1 MRVDLEIIRR
11 WVKADSRVLDLG
23 CGDGSL
29 MSILKEDGHAC
40 LGIEIDADNIL
51 ACAAQG
57 LSVIEQDIDKGLP
70 NFADKSFDLVVMTQT
85 LQATHYPHKVLQ
97 ELLRVGNEGI
107 VAFPNFANWR
117 SRLHLGLF
125 GHMPVSKFMPYSWY
139 DTPNLHFCTIS
150 DFEDLCHELNIT
162 IVAKVVVE
170 ADGSQ
175 GLLTKWFP
183 NLFGATA
190 IYKLC

>member
-11 WVKADSRVLDLG
+11 WVKHNSRVLDLG
-23 CGDGSL
+23 CGDGAL
-29 MSILKEDGHAC
+29 MSLLKEDGHAC
-40 LGIEIDADNIL
+40 LGVEIDPANIL
-51 ACAAQG
+51 ACAEQG

-70 NFADKSFDLVVMTQT
+70 NFGDKSYDLVVMTQT

-117 SRLHLGLF
+117 SRLHLGFF
-125 GHMPVSKFMPYSWY
+125 GRMPVSKFMPYSWY
-139 DTPNLHFCTIS
+139 DTPNLHFCTVT
-150 DFEDLCHELNIT
+150 DFEELCRELNIT
-162 IVAKVVVE
+162 IVEKMVVGQNG
-170 ADGSQ
+170 DH
-175 GLLTKWFP
+175 GLLTQWFP

-190 IYKLC
+190 IYKIR